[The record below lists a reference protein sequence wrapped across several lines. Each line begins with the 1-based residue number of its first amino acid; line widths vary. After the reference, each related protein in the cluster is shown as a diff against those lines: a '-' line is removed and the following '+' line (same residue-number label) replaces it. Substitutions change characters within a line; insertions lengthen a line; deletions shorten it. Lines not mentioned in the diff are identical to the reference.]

1 MTDVAVGTGTMP
13 NDDRYVAFNKHVAAE
28 LIKQDVLATNPELA
42 HELKT
47 HVEQCAASKQGP
59 KGSALSNVIAT
70 YFETD
75 IFRSAAV
82 DQMHLLSIQLQGK
95 SAKDLHEF
103 VRKTNYVLHGLRA
116 SDSPAEAAMFRCF
129 GGK

>member
-42 HELKT
+42 HELKCG
-47 HVEQCAASKQGP
+47 EMCSG
-59 KGSALSNVIAT
+59 
-70 YFETD
+70 
-75 IFRSAAV
+75 
-82 DQMHLLSIQLQGK
+82 
-95 SAKDLHEF
+95 
-103 VRKTNYVLHGLRA
+103 
-116 SDSPAEAAMFRCF
+116 F